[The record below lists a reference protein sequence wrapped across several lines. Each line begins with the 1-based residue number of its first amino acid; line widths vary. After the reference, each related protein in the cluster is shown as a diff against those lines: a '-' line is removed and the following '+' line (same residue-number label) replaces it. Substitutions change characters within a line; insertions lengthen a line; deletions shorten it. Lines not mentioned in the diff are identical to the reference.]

1 MNEKNVGEVADNIV
15 IFFRAKAL
23 SRNSFIST
31 NTYKFAVKKQRLSDR
46 VWAAKTRE
54 AGCLRK
60 DTGKEWKKKKNETEK
75 NTLCK
80 RYRMPGIRSTFR
92 YFIIG

>member
-31 NTYKFAVKKQRLSDR
+31 NPYKFAVKKQRLSDR

-60 DTGKEWKKKKNETEK
+60 DTGKEWKKKRMK
-75 NTLCK
+75 LK
-80 RYRMPGIRSTFR
+80 RTSTANGTGCR
-92 YFIIG
+92 E